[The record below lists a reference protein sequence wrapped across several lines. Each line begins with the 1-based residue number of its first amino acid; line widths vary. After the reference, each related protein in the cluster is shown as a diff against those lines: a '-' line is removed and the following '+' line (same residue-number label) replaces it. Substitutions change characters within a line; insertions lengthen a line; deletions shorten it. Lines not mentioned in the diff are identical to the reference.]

1 MRQNKIYRAML
12 RYQVRAA
19 IAAAII
25 GSAIIGCTAI
35 KQQQVTSAHYTA
47 WDIYCAEYGV
57 DSDCPT
63 EEQEN
68 YFLDAFVGSC
78 ECDSL
83 SMVYNGYIINGLN

>member
-12 RYQVRAA
+12 RNQVRAT

-25 GSAIIGCTAI
+25 GSAIIACTAI
-35 KQQQVTSAHYTA
+35 NKVTSSDYTA
-47 WDIYCAEYGV
+47 WDIYCAEYQV
-57 DSDCPT
+57 DNDCPT

-68 YFLDAFVGSC
+68 YFLDAFVGSG

-83 SMVYNGYIINGLN
+83 SMVYNGYIINGIN

>member
-1 MRQNKIYRAML
+1 MKQNKIYRAMM
-12 RYQVRAA
+12 RNQVRAT
-19 IAAAII
+19 IAVAII

-35 KQQQVTSAHYTA
+35 NKATSSDYTA
-47 WDIYCAEYGV
+47 WDIYCCEYGV
-57 DSDCPT
+57 DNDCPT

-68 YFLDAFVGSC
+68 YFLDAFVGSG

>member
-12 RYQVRAA
+12 RYQVKAA

-35 KQQQVTSAHYTA
+35 KQQVTSAHYTA
-47 WDIYCAEYGV
+47 WDIYCIEYGV
-57 DSDCPT
+57 DIDTPT

-68 YFLDAFVGSC
+68 YFLDAFVGSG